1 MDVLEILDKLRRN
14 EGLTV
19 VTALHDLTLAGRFAD
34 RLVLLDKGKVAS
46 DGSACEVLTEER
58 LIPSYGAGI
67 RVVTNGVGRQV
78 IPTRRQSDR
87 SSQPTDWSPPAATA
101 RLPSLVLVN
110 TGEGKGK
117 STAAFG
123 TALRAIARLES
134 RGRPVP
140 QVGEWKVG
148 EEAIGRK
155 LGIDWW
161 ALGDGFTW
169 DSADI
174 DESEAI
180 AREAWLSAKD
190 RIGSDEYD
198 LLILDEITY
207 PINWGWIDIDD
218 VLTAISNRPEP
229 AQPHP
234 HRPRR
239 PLPSSRWPTP

>member
-1 MDVLEILDKLRRN
+1 MTN
-14 EGLTV
+14 P
-19 VTALHDLTLAGRFAD
+19 
-34 RLVLLDKGKVAS
+34 
-46 DGSACEVLTEER
+46 EVPPTEA
-58 LIPSYGAGI
+58 P
-67 RVVTNGVGRQV
+67 
-78 IPTRRQSDR
+78 PTGHHR
-87 SSQPTDWSPPAATA
+87 A
-101 RLPSLVLVN
+101 PSLVLVN

-123 TALRAIARLES
+123 TALRAIARGWKVGVVQFLKS
-134 RGRPVP
+134 
-140 QVGEWKVG
+140 GEWKVG

-180 AREAWLSAKD
+180 AREAWLSAKA

-218 VLTAISNRPEP
+218 VLTVISKRPTRLNLILTGRDAP
-229 AQPHP
+229 ASLVDIADTVTEMRKVKHAFDAGVIA
-234 HRPRR
+234 RR
-239 PLPSSRWPTP
+239 GIDY